1 MPGLIVILDNICTYE
16 FVAYVM
22 SRSFFQIPTVI
33 SKVKKKKLKCSLCLS
48 HTDYLKID
56 FWVQTFGREMSIF
69 PHFLMMGVRCLFF
82 HSSITSKTNG
92 QNMLSVKEIDKL
104 YSKEIHNVLLVTTT
118 KVFLSFFL
126 HKTF

>member
-1 MPGLIVILDNICTYE
+1 
-16 FVAYVM
+16 
-22 SRSFFQIPTVI
+22 
-33 SKVKKKKLKCSLCLS
+33 
-48 HTDYLKID
+48 
-56 FWVQTFGREMSIF
+56 MSIF

-126 HKTF
+126 SSQNFLRGFFELVKKTYR